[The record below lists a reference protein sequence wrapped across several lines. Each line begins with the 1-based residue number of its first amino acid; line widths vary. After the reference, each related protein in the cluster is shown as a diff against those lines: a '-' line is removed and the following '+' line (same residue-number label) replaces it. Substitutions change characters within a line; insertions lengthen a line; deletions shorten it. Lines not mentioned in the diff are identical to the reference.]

1 MTLYKIALVGSIVI
15 YTLCI
20 LFHLLVLI
28 KLIPYKM
35 VWGGRLKTNADMY
48 KFELV
53 SLLLN
58 VVFLFIS
65 LIKAN
70 YFSFYVSTSFLN
82 SVLWIMAILF
92 LVNSVGNL
100 LSKTKLE
107 KTIFTPL
114 TILLTLFSVVLALE
128 R

>member
-1 MTLYKIALVGSIVI
+1 
-15 YTLCI
+15 
-20 LFHLLVLI
+20 
-28 KLIPYKM
+28 
-35 VWGGRLKTNADMY
+35 
-48 KFELV
+48 
-53 SLLLN
+53 
-58 VVFLFIS
+58 
-65 LIKAN
+65 
-70 YFSFYVSTSFLN
+70 
-82 SVLWIMAILF
+82 MAILF